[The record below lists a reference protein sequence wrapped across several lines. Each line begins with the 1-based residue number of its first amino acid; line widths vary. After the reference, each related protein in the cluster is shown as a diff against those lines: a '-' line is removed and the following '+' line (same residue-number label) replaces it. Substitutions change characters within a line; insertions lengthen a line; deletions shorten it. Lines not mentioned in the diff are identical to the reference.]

1 MQVDDQGLVNTDPRY
16 IAVPNAWVNL
26 IPTNVNGLT
35 FSRTPQMVRA
45 YSCVIVSLLHPILCC
60 GPLEM
65 CKYQRK
71 LSRLSLAVLRSGD
84 ACISMRQEE
93 LVGRKCLSRLC
104 AA

>member
-45 YSCVIVSLLHPILCC
+45 HSSVTALPSLPDPILWC

-65 CKYQRK
+65 CECQRK
-71 LSRLSLAVLRSGD
+71 LSRLSPAVPRSVD
-84 ACISMRQEE
+84 ACVSMCR
-93 LVGRKCLSRLC
+93 SRS
-104 AA
+104 

>member
-45 YSCVIVSLLHPILCC
+45 YSSAIALPPCWTQTSAVA
-60 GPLEM
+60 PLR
-65 CKYQRK
+65 CASISGSY
-71 LSRLSLAVLRSGD
+71 LGFLRPCS
-84 ACISMRQEE
+84 ARMMH
-93 LVGRKCLSRLC
+93 
-104 AA
+104 A